1 MENKLTKGEM
11 EGGIN
16 QEFGINIYTL
26 LCMEQIINEDIGN
39 YIRYLA
45 ITYNGNKSKK
55 EYKYIYVYTYIYESL
70 CHTLETDTTL

>member
-1 MENKLTKGEM
+1 
-11 EGGIN
+11 
-16 QEFGINIYTL
+16 
-26 LCMEQIINEDIGN
+26 MEQIINEDIGN